1 VAKRATAGEEDM
13 IHLIP
18 LIVAGG
24 IVKKF
29 SDSMLGKPKQAKGKR
44 GVKTAKVSYPS
55 RYKPF

>member
-1 VAKRATAGEEDM
+1 M